1 MEDIIL
7 EISDSIGPTQSIRRR
22 AWDEER
28 SNVKRWRIQ
37 EGRKR
42 RSGLGRMG
50 KCGGESNF
58 ANSD

>member
-37 EGRKR
+37 E
-42 RSGLGRMG
+42 
-50 KCGGESNF
+50 
-58 ANSD
+58 